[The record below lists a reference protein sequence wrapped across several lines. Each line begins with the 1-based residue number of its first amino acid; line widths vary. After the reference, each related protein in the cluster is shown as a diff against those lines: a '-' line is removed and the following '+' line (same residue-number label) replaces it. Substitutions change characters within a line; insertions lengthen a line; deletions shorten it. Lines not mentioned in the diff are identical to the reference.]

1 MIAQLHKQSLL
12 GKQMIAYLLHI
23 RDTSFGTSGS
33 FSSSAV
39 TPVQLPKKNSFLMKT
54 LPGQIKY

>member
-33 FSSSAV
+33 FFIVCGYTSAIA
-39 TPVQLPKKNSFLMKT
+39 KEK
-54 LPGQIKY
+54 